1 MVRSCP
7 VCGLVAENLQSHMS
21 TVHSKEEIV
30 SALMRS
36 QESGPSLNSPDL
48 NRSSSSSTSVSTSS
62 TSSTASNSVA
72 STVSTSSGLGVGVPG
87 VVGYVDNSTASL
99 QFLAVAGGGT
109 RSNVPPIFL
118 QQASSIQ
125 ACSLQ
130 QTALIQAGGEGG
142 NSNNSSGG
150 ATSTSSQAST
160 TSSTT
165 GTLQIRRT
173 LNNVNILGT
182 NLTQPPSS
190 SSSTSGQSS
199 VVIPP
204 VNMVGGHLG
213 LVGGGLLPLNMMSG
227 MTSTPLLLPQVNGP
241 TLLVNVPNY
250 MAAYQGVPGMI
261 MPGLLTPQ
269 IAAIG
274 SVASLPQVV
283 TTTTTTTTSPT
294 SLPAGLTTVQSSV
307 ATTTA
312 TATTPAVLTVD
323 TGSVAGPSNR
333 EDCQDTVMAVDISDS
348 EEEEDEVEEMEE
360 EVTVLETNSPVQDI
374 LTLAEPE
381 GPAGDYSELS
391 LAGLVSPPE
400 QRQRPLSV
408 ISHGTSSGKQRN
420 SQQISAIISPRA
432 VGSSAVQDSLLASTA
447 SQESSAPPQSETASS
462 TDPSSS
468 SSTSTSTSNTSNTTT
483 STDSGLSPLPQL
495 TLNFPNISLM
505 MERPGSPSPSSVIV
519 SHNSEQAPAPSP
531 ASFSLAGQQ
540 PITVDTV
547 EALQSALACDND
559 VQLVVSNELLETPE
573 FKALMQNM
581 DHGGAALV
589 SAEHSMES
597 TPSVSP
603 IPAGSELEDSQS
615 SLKPPHILEES
626 NPPSPVAGSSRDV
639 SRETTR
645 QGFDTSTESLL
656 SLNQAGSDDDMTLQD
671 LIAVETIDES
681 QMAED
686 DIHWSSQLS
695 FDSFN
700 YISAVISQGTR
711 PVCERC
717 GLHSAS
723 LEEHRTH
730 SAQCCRPGQKLKKSS
745 SVKGKARRVAGSA
758 NSTVTSEE
766 IKEQLEEK
774 GLKQEYVEEDL
785 LEDCEIEDVKPPNLK
800 QEHSVATQNPLGA
813 QNKHWKCG
821 QCKVVYETGP
831 QLLEHLDTIKRAKIK
846 CIPCHLVFDDRK
858 DLIGHRRKEH
868 PADLLKLKFD
878 PDKDVIEET
887 EVIDEKVYLPN
898 ALGEYTCDVCD
909 RAFTEKDL
917 LMKHLTCHIEEKP
930 HECLECGKKFL
941 KANLLREHRK
951 RHFEEG
957 NFQCNFCQK
966 KFFTPNKLREHIRI
980 HTGEA
985 PLKCNICGK
994 GFKRHSNLSEHKK
1007 IHEPNREVKPQK
1019 ELFCHCGK
1027 VFKTQ
1032 RDLDWHKEGEHD
1044 MEPKKCTYC
1053 LEVFVHSS
1061 SLTRHIRMKHEGNFM
1076 PDGKKTNLYARCPI
1090 CSQVFYKTSINKH
1103 IR

>member
-1 MVRSCP
+1 M
-7 VCGLVAENLQSHMS
+7 CGHVGDNLQAHMS

-36 QESGPSLNSPDL
+36 SESPSQSQPGP
-48 NRSSSSSTSVSTSS
+48 SSSSSADPATSS
-62 TSSTASNSVA
+62 SGPSSLTPSTTSSESKQGGSA
-72 STVSTSSGLGVGVPG
+72 GFGVPG
-87 VVGYVDNSTASL
+87 VLGYVDNSSSL
-99 QFLAVAGGGT
+99 QFLAVAQSGP
-109 RSNVPPIFL
+109 RSNVNPIFL

-130 QTALIQAGGEGG
+130 QTSLIQAGT
-142 NSNNSSGG
+142 NPDNAFSPS
-150 ATSTSSQAST
+150 STSSSSSSTVSQSATTT
-160 TSSTT
+160 TSA

-173 LNNVNILGT
+173 LNNVNIVGA
-182 NLTQPPSS
+182 NLTQAQPS
-190 SSSTSGQSS
+190 TTTGGQSS

-213 LVGGGLLPLNMMSG
+213 LVGGGIMPLNMMSG

-250 MAAYQGVPGMI
+250 MAYQGVPGMI
-261 MPGLLTPQ
+261 MPGLIGPQ

-274 SVASLPQVV
+274 SVSSLPQVV
-283 TTTTTTTTSPT
+283 MPSAPVTTTSPASQPAVVSTVPSSITT
-294 SLPAGLTTVQSSV
+294 SAAS
-307 ATTTA
+307 TA
-312 TATTPAVLTVD
+312 VTSVLTVD
-323 TGSVAGPSNR
+323 TGTEAA
-333 EDCQDTVMAVDISDS
+333 DTEMAVDVSDS
-348 EEEEDEVEEMEE
+348 EEEVE
-360 EVTVLETNSPVQDI
+360 EVTVMETNTESETVEEVI
-374 LTLAEPE
+374 TLPEPE
-381 GPAGDYSELS
+381 ETSDYTSIS
-391 LAGLVSPPE
+391 LAALVSPPHS
-400 QRQRPLSV
+400 RQRHQSV
-408 ISHGTSSGKQRN
+408 ISHGRSSSKNRN
-420 SQQISAIISPRA
+420 SNQISAIISPRS
-432 VGSSAVQDSLLASTA
+432 VSSVQDSLLASTA
-447 SQESSAPPQSETASS
+447 SQDPAPASSPSLSSASTLVSS
-462 TDPSSS
+462 TVTSSS
-468 SSTSTSTSNTSNTTT
+468 TTSTSTTDPSETSPPT
-483 STDSGLSPLPQL
+483 LP

-505 MERPGSPSPSSVIV
+505 MERQTSPEPAPSSSVIV
-519 SHNSEQAPAPSP
+519 SPPSP

-581 DHGGAALV
+581 DSGNTLV

-597 TPSVSP
+597 TPAVSP
-603 IPAGSELEDSQS
+603 VPEEMEEEAQTQT
-615 SLKPPHILEES
+615 KPPHILEES
-626 NPPSPVAGSSRDV
+626 NPPSPVPGSSRDV

-656 SLNQAGSDDDMTLQD
+656 SMNQTGSDDDMTLQD

-711 PVCERC
+711 LVCEGC
-717 GLHSAS
+717 GLHSSS
-723 LEEHRTH
+723 LEEHKTH
-730 SAQCCRPGQKLKKSS
+730 TAQCSRAQAGSKVKKSS
-745 SVKGKARRVAGSA
+745 TVKAKNRRPA
-758 NSTVTSEE
+758 TVTSEE
-766 IKEQLEEK
+766 VK
-774 GLKQEYVEEDL
+774 EYVEEMKDMKQEPAL
-785 LEDCEIEDVKPPNLK
+785 WVEDEMIDDCETEDIKPPTLK

-821 QCKVVYETGP
+821 QCKVVYESGP

-858 DLIGHRRKEH
+858 DLIAHRRKEH
-868 PADLLKLKFD
+868 PAELLKLKFD
-878 PDKDVIEET
+878 PDKDVIEEA
-887 EVIDEKVYLPN
+887 EVLDEKVYLPN
-898 ALGEYTCDVCD
+898 ALGEYTCDTCD
-909 RAFTEKDL
+909 RAFTDKDL

-930 HECLECGKKFL
+930 HECLECGKKFN

-1044 MEPKKCTYC
+1044 REPKKCTYC

>member
-1 MVRSCP
+1 MFYLVIRTYFAGPELNFEMVRSCP
-7 VCGLVAENLQSHMS
+7 VCGHVGDNLQAHMS

-36 QESGPSLNSPDL
+36 QDSPALSQTGPSSSSAPEQNNTSTSPPSTASSIATTTVTP
-48 NRSSSSSTSVSTSS
+48 SSSSSESKQTGGPTTSF
-62 TSSTASNSVA
+62 
-72 STVSTSSGLGVGVPG
+72 GLPG
-87 VVGYVDNSTASL
+87 VLGYVDNSTSL
-99 QFLAVAGGGT
+99 QFLAVAQAGH
-109 RSNVPPIFL
+109 RSNVNPIFL

-130 QTALIQAGGEGG
+130 QTALIQAGTSSDGAL
-142 NSNNSSGG
+142 SSGS
-150 ATSTSSQAST
+150 ASSTISSTPSQSTSS
-160 TSSTT
+160 SSA
-165 GTLQIRRT
+165 GTIQIRRT
-173 LNNVNILGT
+173 LNNVNIVGT
-182 NLTQPPSS
+182 NLTPAQPSPGSS
-190 SSSTSGQSS
+190 SSSGGGSS

-213 LVGGGLLPLNMMSG
+213 LVGGGLMPLNMMSG

-261 MPGLLTPQ
+261 MPGLIGPQ
-269 IAAIG
+269 IATIG
-274 SVASLPQVV
+274 SVSSLPQVV
-283 TTTTTTTTSPT
+283 LPSAPVTTTSPA
-294 SLPAGLTTVQSSV
+294 SQPAVVSTAQSSITTSIP
-307 ATTTA
+307 ATGA
-312 TATTPAVLTVD
+312 TSVLTVD
-323 TGSVAGPSNR
+323 TR
-333 EDCQDTVMAVDISDS
+333 QETEDTEMAVDISDS
-348 EEEEDEVEEMEE
+348 EEEVE
-360 EVTVLETNSPVQDI
+360 EVTVLETNTETEVSPEI
-374 LTLAEPE
+374 LTLPESEEPSE
-381 GPAGDYSELS
+381 YSTIS
-391 LAGLVSPPE
+391 LAALVSPPNS
-400 QRQRPLSV
+400 RQRHQSV
-408 ISHGTSSGKQRN
+408 ISHAATSKNRN
-420 SQQISAIISPRA
+420 SNQISAIISPRS
-432 VGSSAVQDSLLASTA
+432 VSSSVQDSLLASTA
-447 SQESSAPPQSETASS
+447 SQDTPAPAEGASQSSKSTSITSTATSS
-462 TDPSSS
+462 TT
-468 SSTSTSTSNTSNTTT
+468 TSTT
-483 STDSGLSPLPQL
+483 STDSGLLGSEPPALPQL

-505 MERPGSPSPSSVIV
+505 MERPSSPSLTSPPSSVIV
-519 SHNSEQAPAPSP
+519 SPPSP

-581 DHGGAALV
+581 DNGNTLV

-597 TPSVSP
+597 TPAVSP
-603 IPAGSELEDSQS
+603 VPRPEEMEEDSQGVD
-615 SLKPPHILEES
+615 KPTHILEES
-626 NPPSPVAGSSRDV
+626 NPPSPVPGSSRDV

-656 SLNQAGSDDDMTLQD
+656 SMNQAGSDDDMTLQD

-711 PVCERC
+711 
-717 GLHSAS
+717 
-723 LEEHRTH
+723 LEEPKTH
-730 SAQCCRPGQKLKKSS
+730 PAQAGSKAKKS
-745 SVKGKARRVAGSA
+745 KNMRPA
-758 NSTVTSEE
+758 TVTSEE
-766 IKEQLEEK
+766 VK
-774 GLKQEYVEEDL
+774 EYVEEMKDMKQEPAL
-785 LEDCEIEDVKPPNLK
+785 WVEDEMIEDCESEVMDIKPPTLK

-831 QLLEHLDTIKRAKIK
+831 ELLEHLDTIKRAKIK
-846 CIPCHLVFDDRK
+846 CIPCHLVFEDRK
-858 DLIGHRRKEH
+858 DLITHRRKEH
-868 PADLLKLKFD
+868 PAELLKLKFD
-878 PDKDVIEET
+878 PDKDVIEEAD
-887 EVIDEKVYLPN
+887 VLDEKVYLPN
-898 ALGEYTCDVCD
+898 ALGEYVCDTCD

-917 LMKHLTCHIEEKP
+917 LMKHLTCHIEENP
-930 HECLECGKKFL
+930 HECLECGKKFN